1 MSTMLIESIKDTQRE
16 ILHDI
21 NVASKPK
28 DMSTNHT
35 LAESIYI
42 LIYVSYNYSLSELY
56 SQTSLVMSLLIA
68 LI

>member
-1 MSTMLIESIKDTQRE
+1 MLIESIKDTQRE

-42 LIYVSYNYSLSELY
+42 LIYVSYN
-56 SQTSLVMSLLIA
+56 
-68 LI
+68 